1 LADVDRRI
9 IIRLPLTG
17 EEFGVLLCGVFF
29 SSKHFEKNPTC
40 DLNGYEET
48 RRVGQVGTEGMALHD
63 VEILELCWLA
73 EAFCINI

>member
-1 LADVDRRI
+1 MSYSAVS
-9 IIRLPLTG
+9 
-17 EEFGVLLCGVFF
+17 FF
-29 SSKHFEKNPTC
+29 QSILKSTPTR

>member
-1 LADVDRRI
+1 VSYSAVS
-9 IIRLPLTG
+9 
-17 EEFGVLLCGVFF
+17 FF
-29 SSKHFEKNPTC
+29 QSILKRTPTR